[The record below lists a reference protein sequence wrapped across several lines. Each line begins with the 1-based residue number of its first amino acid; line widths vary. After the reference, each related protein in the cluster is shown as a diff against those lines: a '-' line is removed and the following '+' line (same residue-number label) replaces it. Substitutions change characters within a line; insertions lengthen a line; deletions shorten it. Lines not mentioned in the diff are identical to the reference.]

1 MKKTNLVD
9 VLIKSLFQKGP
20 CISIYLRDSS
30 QMDASLEK
38 IRTLFLNDNKID
50 IFDFLTQPIK
60 KFNFQQKNLTQ
71 QPIAV
76 FLSPYNS
83 FWVELPFVTKDIH
96 VAADTFHVKPILK
109 WQQREKPFYLL
120 RIIDSTASLYLCGL
134 MGMQFEKKFNVK
146 KIANKNQ
153 TDLFDLNKKIH
164 EYMKNKKTPM
174 IVVSDNVILTK
185 NFLDICTYEKCI
197 EDTFPA
203 HPLMIQDHKKSILYL
218 EEYYALE
225 EKKLLNQYWEAKPR
239 GQTSSIVHEILQR
252 ALLGQIKHL
261 FINENT
267 NIWGEINHTKGTL
280 QYHEKQLNT
289 KDDDILDD
297 LAQIVLSFQ
306 GEVTVLNSQ
315 LMPDQRAAV
324 AIFKHRD
331 PTTRRKPVSL
341 PVLKL
346 QNVS

>member
-9 VLIKSLFQKGP
+9 VLMKSLFQKGP
-20 CISIYLRDSS
+20 CISIYVKDSS
-30 QMDASLEK
+30 QIDSSLEK
-38 IRTLFLNDNKID
+38 VRSLFLKENKMD
-50 IFDFLTQPIK
+50 IYDFLTHPIR
-60 KFNFQQKNLTQ
+60 KFNFQQKSSNQ

-76 FLSPYNS
+76 FFAPYNS
-83 FWVELPFVTKDIH
+83 FWVELPFVTKDIS

-120 RIIDSTASLYLCGL
+120 RIIDSMASLYLCGL
-134 MGMQFEKKFNVK
+134 MGMQFEKKLSVK
-146 KIANKNQ
+146 NIPNKKQ
-153 TDLFDLNKKIH
+153 ADLFDLNKKIMEH
-164 EYMKNKKTPM
+164 MENKKTPL
-174 IVVSDNVILTK
+174 IVVSDNVILAK

-197 EDTFPA
+197 QKTFEA

-218 EEYYALE
+218 EEYYAAE
-225 EKKLLNQYWEAKPR
+225 EKKLLGQYWDAKPR
-239 GQTSSIVHEILQR
+239 GHTSSIVHEILQR

-297 LAQIVLSFQ
+297 IAQIVLSFQ
-306 GEVTVLNSQ
+306 GEVTVLNAQ
-315 LMPDQRAAV
+315 LMPDRSAAV
-324 AIFKHRD
+324 AIFKERD
-331 PTTRRKPVSL
+331 PSTHRKPISK
-341 PVLKL
+341 PFPKL
-346 QNVS
+346 QSVS